1 MDSLL
6 FLFSLIGLIVIIAW
20 AVTNDKV
27 PDGGKTTG
35 LLAMHHPDDK
45 VEKPNRRRRLY
56 RFSHSHGP

>member
-6 FLFSLIGLIVIIAW
+6 FLFSLIGLVVIIAW

-35 LLAMHHPDDK
+35 LLAMHHPD
-45 VEKPNRRRRLY
+45 EKTEKQNRRRR
-56 RFSHSHGP
+56 

>member
-45 VEKPNRRRRLY
+45 AEEQNRRRR
-56 RFSHSHGP
+56 

>member
-20 AVTNDKV
+20 AVINDKV

-35 LLAMHHPDDK
+35 LLAMHHPDDNA
-45 VEKPNRRRRLY
+45 EKQNRRRR
-56 RFSHSHGP
+56 